1 MRDLLLGGRYG
12 RRMTCRKLRW
22 GIWLLVLAAWP
33 VQTPAPFIYRPGEGI
48 FYEPVGAANWM
59 RNPARAQMEV
69 AETSFTQ
76 GDFATAIKSARRTIS
91 VWPESDYV
99 SRAKYLLGRAFEAL
113 GEDEK
118 AFDEYQKLFGQTPGI
133 ENYEEVLERQYNIAI
148 RFLSG
153 QWSKALGVIP
163 VPFSADKA
171 AAMLTNVV
179 KNGPYSAVAPR
190 AQIAMGEAQ
199 EKQGNFPEAVKAYE
213 LAADRYHQQK
223 EIAAEA
229 RFRAGM
235 VYQKQARKGEY
246 DQSTAG
252 RAIATLTD
260 FITLYPS
267 DPRVAEAEAVIK
279 SLRTEQAR
287 GNFERARFY
296 ESRKSVSGA
305 LVYYNEVITSDADS
319 PYAAEARKR
328 IEELGR
334 IAKPASA
341 PR

>member
-1 MRDLLLGGRYG
+1 
-12 RRMTCRKLRW
+12 MTCRKLRW
-22 GIWLLVLAAWP
+22 GIWLLVLTAWP
-33 VQTPAPFIYRPGEGI
+33 LQTPAPFIYRPGEGI
-48 FYEPVGAANWM
+48 FYEPVGAGNWM

-76 GDFATAIKSARRTIS
+76 GDFATAIKAARRTIA

-99 SRAKYLLGRAFEAL
+99 SRAKYLLGRAFEAV
-113 GEDEK
+113 GEDER
-118 AFDEYQKLFGQTPGI
+118 AFAEYQKLFGQTPGI
-133 ENYEEVLERQYNIAI
+133 ENYDEVLERQYNIAI

-171 AAMLTNVV
+171 ASMLTNVV

-190 AQIAMGEAQ
+190 AQLAMGEAQ
-199 EKQGNFPEAVKAYE
+199 ERQGHYPEAVKAYE
-213 LAADRYHQQK
+213 LAADRYHEKK
-223 EIAAEA
+223 EIAAEGLY
-229 RFRAGM
+229 RAGM
-235 VYQKQARKGEY
+235 AYQKQARKGEY

-267 DPRVAEAEAVIK
+267 EPRVAEAEGVIK
-279 SLRTEQAR
+279 TLRIEQAR

-296 ESRKSVSGA
+296 ETRKNVAGA
-305 LVYYNEVITSDADS
+305 LIYYNEVITSDADS
-319 PYAAEARKR
+319 SYAVEARKR
-328 IEELGR
+328 IDELGSKAR
-334 IAKPASA
+334 PLSA

>member
-1 MRDLLLGGRYG
+1 MIN
-12 RRMTCRKLRW
+12 RKLRG
-22 GIWLLVLAAWP
+22 GILLVVLCAIP
-33 VQTPAPFIYRPGEGI
+33 IQTPAPFIYRPGEGI
-48 FYEPVGAANWM
+48 SYEPVAAANWT

-76 GDFATAIKSARRTIS
+76 GDFSTTIKAARRTID
-91 VWPESDYV
+91 VWPNSEFV
-99 SRAKYLLGRAFEAL
+99 SRAKYLTGRAFEAM

-118 AFDEYQKLFGQTPGI
+118 AFDQYQKLFNQTPST
-133 ENYEEVLERQYNIAI
+133 ENYEEVLERQFNIAV
-148 RFLSG
+148 RFLDG
-153 QWSKALGVIP
+153 QWSKAFGVIP
-163 VPFSADKA
+163 VPLSADKA
-171 AAMLTNVV
+171 ASMLTNIV

-190 AQIAMGEAQ
+190 AQIAMGEAH

-213 LAADRYHQQK
+213 LAADRYHQRK